1 MFFDDPEQIPKIAA
15 RTNCSIFAINPN
27 VHKFKIKNSITISPL
42 KDKTTISIDQI
53 REIVNVTRSKR
64 RQDFFFIISPA
75 DVMTPEASNALL
87 KTIEQPPEHYHFILL
102 TKMPSALLPTVLSRS
117 QIYFLKKPVDFTEPP
132 KTAPQIKE
140 LAKQLLVAN
149 PRTLAELAKKISSHK
164 PNPRQFALQILE
176 VAIEMLFKTFCQ
188 THQGKW
194 LAKIPNFITAYENIN
209 QNGHVKLHLV
219 ADLC

>member
-1 MFFDDPEQIPKIAA
+1 MFFDNPDQIPEIAA

-27 VHKFKIKNSITISPL
+27 VHKFKIKNSIVISPL
-42 KDKTTISIDQI
+42 ENKVTISIDQI
-53 REIVNVTRSKR
+53 REVVNATRSKR
-64 RQDFFFIISPA
+64 RKDFFFIISPA
-75 DVMTPEASNALL
+75 DVMTPEAANALL

-117 QIYFLKKPVDFTEPP
+117 QVYFLRKPIDFTEPP
-132 KTAPQIKE
+132 KTTPQIKN
-140 LAKQLLVAN
+140 LAKQLLAAK
-149 PRTLAELAKKISSHK
+149 PQDLPSLAQTIAEYK
-164 PNPRQFALQILE
+164 PGPRQFALQIIE
-176 VAIEMLFKTFCQ
+176 AAIEMLFKTFCQ

-194 LAKIPNFITAYENIN
+194 LDKIPKFITAYENIS